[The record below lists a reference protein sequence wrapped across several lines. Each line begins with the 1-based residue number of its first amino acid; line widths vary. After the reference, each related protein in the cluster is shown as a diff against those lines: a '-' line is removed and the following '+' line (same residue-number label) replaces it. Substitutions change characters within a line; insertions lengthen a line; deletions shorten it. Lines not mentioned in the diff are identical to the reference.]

1 MSFLEDVPGATPI
14 EDISDLM
21 PSHIT
26 TRSDL
31 NEWEAA
37 NILKAVKIYLTEKRK
52 YDIDV
57 AWLKKLH
64 KEMFDETWKW
74 AGEFRQRNMSLGI
87 EWHNINEEIK
97 KLVDDLAYWEK
108 GPTDLSIFHQSVR
121 FHHRLVKIHS
131 FVNGNG
137 RHARLA
143 SDIFLFNHDCK
154 LPNWPSKALLEA
166 SDIRKNILLPCNRQT
181 KVIISYLKLL
191 PRNLSTRKKLLIHS
205 SFWHQHQISPLNKML

>member
-1 MSFLEDVPGATPI
+1 MPFLEDVPGATPI
-14 EDISDLM
+14 EDVSDLI

-26 TRSDL
+26 TRSEL

-37 NILKAVKIYLTEKRK
+37 NILKAVRSYLTEKK
-52 YDIDV
+52 KIAIDV

-74 AGEFRQRNMSLGI
+74 AGEFRRRNLSLGI
-87 EWHNINEEIK
+87 DWHNINEQIK
-97 KLVDDLAYWEK
+97 LLTDDIAYWK
-108 GPTDLSIFHQSVR
+108 KRSNDLSIFKQSVR

-143 SDIFLFNHDCK
+143 SDIFLFNHDGK
-154 LPNWPSKALLEA
+154 LPTWPSKALLET
-166 SDIRKNILLPCNRQT
+166 SDIRIKYIAALQEADKGNYQPLET
-181 KVIISYLKLL
+181 F
-191 PRNLSTRKKLLIHS
+191 TTDLID
-205 SFWHQHQISPLNKML
+205 

>member
-1 MSFLEDVPGATPI
+1 MSFLENVTGATPV
-14 EDISDLM
+14 EDLSDLI

-37 NILKAVKIYLTEKRK
+37 NILKAVKLFLTEKRK
-52 YDIDV
+52 YQMDV

-74 AGEFRQRNMSLGI
+74 AGKFRQRNMSLGI
-87 EWHNINEEIK
+87 EWHNINEQVK
-97 KLVDDLAYWEK
+97 MLVDDMTYWEK
-108 GPTDLSIFHQSVR
+108 ESIDLSIFSQSIRV
-121 FHHRLVKIHS
+121 HHRLVKIHP

-143 SDIFLFNHDCK
+143 SDIFLFNHDEK
-154 LPNWPSKALLEA
+154 LPTWPSNALLEA
-166 SDIRKNILLPCNRQT
+166 SGIRKRY
-181 KVIISYLKLL
+181 IIALQAADKGNYRPLEEF
-191 PRNLSTRKKLLIHS
+191 TAELIS
-205 SFWHQHQISPLNKML
+205 

>member
-1 MSFLEDVPGATPI
+1 MSLLEDVPGATPV
-14 EDISDLM
+14 EDISDLI

-26 TRSDL
+26 TRSEL

-37 NILKAVKIYLTEKRK
+37 NILKAVKLYLTEKRK
-52 YDIDV
+52 FNIDV

-87 EWHNINEEIK
+87 EWHNINEQVKTLI
-97 KLVDDLAYWEK
+97 DDLAFWNK
-108 GPTDLSIFHQSVR
+108 GSTDLSIFSQSIR
-121 FHHRLVKIHS
+121 FHHRLVKIHP

-143 SDIFLFNHDCK
+143 SDIFLFNHDGK
-154 LPNWPSKALLEA
+154 LPTWPSKALLEA
-166 SDIRKNILLPCNRQT
+166 SDIRKR
-181 KVIISYLKLL
+181 YLAALQKADKGNYQPLE
-191 PRNLSTRKKLLIHS
+191 TFTTDLID
-205 SFWHQHQISPLNKML
+205 